1 MHCSAGRMKDPSV
14 FCWNN
19 SGSREGTPGDR
30 QHITML
36 HYIGSWPFW
45 MQEHLEEA

>member
-1 MHCSAGRMKDPSV
+1 MS
-14 FCWNN
+14 FTENIY
-19 SGSREGTPGDR
+19 GSIEGNYGD
-30 QHITML
+30 ITML